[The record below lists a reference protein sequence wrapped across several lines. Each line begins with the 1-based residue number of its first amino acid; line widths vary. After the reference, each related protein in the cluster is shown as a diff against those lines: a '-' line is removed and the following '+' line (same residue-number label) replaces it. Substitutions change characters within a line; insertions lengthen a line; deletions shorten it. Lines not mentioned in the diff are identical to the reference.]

1 MARAPVVLITG
12 ASGFLATRLLPIGA
26 ERATI
31 VATSR
36 SRPAA
41 LPVGVDWHSVDLRD
55 GGLADQLVAEVSPQA
70 IIHCAAVNPQPGA
83 DFSVNVEVAAIIAG
97 AAARHRARLV
107 HVSSDIVH
115 SGEVAPYDDDAEPDP
130 INDYGHS
137 KADAEASVLASSP
150 EAAVVRTSLIY
161 GLESIDRGTAGFA
174 HKLASGETLS
184 LWDDAM
190 RQPVW
195 IDALSEG
202 LLRLALDIREV
213 NGPLNL
219 AGEQTLSRAAFGRRM
234 LEFWGV
240 DTTNLELGS
249 AADVVGQPLD
259 LTMTFDRARS
269 LDLSLDGVDEVVG
282 RHR

>member
-41 LPVGVDWHSVDLRD
+41 LPDGVGWHSVDLRH
-55 GGLADQLVAEVSPQA
+55 GGIVDQLVAEISPQS
-70 IIHCAAVNPQPGA
+70 IIHAAAVNPQPGA

-115 SGEVAPYDDDAEPDP
+115 SGEAAPYGDDAEPDP

-137 KADAEASVLASSP
+137 KADAEASALASCP

-161 GLESIDRGTAGFA
+161 GLETIDRGTAGFA
-174 HKLASGETLS
+174 DKLANGERLS

-190 RQPVW
+190 RQPAW
-195 IDALSEG
+195 IDALSDG
-202 LLRLALDIREV
+202 LLRLALDIPEV

-259 LTMTFDRARS
+259 LTMTFGRARS
-269 LDLSLDGVDEVVG
+269 LDLTLDGVDEVVD
-282 RHR
+282 RHV